1 VSPDRPIA
9 AKPAGRTLGVGVAAT
24 LLVAGVVSLF
34 ASAHPDGLEFVGAKL
49 GFDSAAKD
57 SAVAG
62 SPLADYGVSGIGN
75 AQVSG
80 ALAGIIG
87 VLVTIA
93 LGLAIAKLASLRSS
107 ARADKAA

>member
-1 VSPDRPIA
+1 
-9 AKPAGRTLGVGVAAT
+9 L
-24 LLVAGVVSLF
+24 
-34 ASAHPDGLEFVGAKL
+34 AH
-49 GFDSAAKD
+49 
-57 SAVAG
+57 
-62 SPLADYGVSGIGN
+62 YGVSGVGN

-93 LGLAIAKLASLRSS
+93 VGLLVAKLASLRSA

>member
-1 VSPDRPIA
+1 
-9 AKPAGRTLGVGVAAT
+9 
-24 LLVAGVVSLF
+24 
-34 ASAHPDGLEFVGAKL
+34 
-49 GFDSAAKD
+49 
-57 SAVAG
+57 
-62 SPLADYGVSGIGN
+62 VSGIGN

-93 LGLAIAKLASLRSS
+93 VGLTIAKVASLRSS

>member
-1 VSPDRPIA
+1 M
-9 AKPAGRTLGVGVAAT
+9 AGG
-24 LLVAGVVSLF
+24 VSLF
-34 ASAHPDGLEFVGAKL
+34 ASAQPDGLEFVGAKL
-49 GFDSAAKD
+49 GFESAAKY

-87 VLVTIA
+87 VLVTIVV
-93 LGLAIAKLASLRSS
+93 GLAIAKLASLR
-107 ARADKAA
+107 ANKAS

>member
-1 VSPDRPIA
+1 M
-9 AKPAGRTLGVGVAAT
+9 
-24 LLVAGVVSLF
+24 LVAGVVSLF

-49 GFDSAAKD
+49 GFESAATDSAA
-57 SAVAG
+57 AG

-75 AQVSG
+75 THVSG

-93 LGLAIAKLASLRSS
+93 VGLAVAKLASLRSP
-107 ARADKAA
+107 ARADADTTV